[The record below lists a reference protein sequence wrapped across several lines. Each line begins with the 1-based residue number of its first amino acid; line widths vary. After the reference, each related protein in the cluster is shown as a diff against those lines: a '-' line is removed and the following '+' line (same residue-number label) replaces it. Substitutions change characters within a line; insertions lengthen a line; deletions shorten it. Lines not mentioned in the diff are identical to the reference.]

1 MTKPLPYALQKIE
14 IDRFQCIKK
23 TCIQDLTNRT
33 PWIFLVGEN
42 GDGKTAF
49 LQALTIG
56 VCGAKNALNILEQQ
70 RENCRIRLWLW
81 EDGQYE
87 YKELSW
93 DQETQLHTHLYT
105 PREWGPG
112 GRPDYYCAYGPSRL
126 EIQGDQS
133 IGQERENIDPEKN
146 LLDQRGNLR
155 SIERWIKDEK
165 LEENE
170 NPKVGVRL
178 DNVIRLLVRLMPN
191 VSEIRLK
198 GKHLRFRE
206 KGYWASINEVAS
218 GHKAILAMAGDI
230 LIRLFERQPE
240 ETEPENLKGIVV
252 IDELDVHI
260 HPVYQREFPK
270 LLSRAFPLVQFI
282 CSTHSPIPLL
292 GAPENSRFFVV
303 ERDEVSGTK
312 VRDVGVDVCRL
323 HPNALLTSPLFNLE
337 ALFSECLKDYTDI
350 DPEDDYNKIRERRI
364 LEEKIEKISQTDNPI
379 PKDWIEG

>member
-1 MTKPLPYALQKIE
+1 MRCKKIE
-14 IDRFQCIKK
+14 IDCFQCIKNAS
-23 TCIQDLTNRT
+23 IHNLTNSV

-56 VCGAKNALNILEQQ
+56 VCGAKNALNILEEQ
-70 RENCRIRLWLW
+70 ENCRIHVWLW

-87 YKELSW
+87 DKEFSW
-93 DQETQLHTHLYT
+93 DQETQSYTHLCT
-105 PREWGPG
+105 PTGRGTG

-126 EIQGDQS
+126 DIQGDRS
-133 IGQERENIDPEKN
+133 IGQERENTDPEKN
-146 LLDQRGNLR
+146 LLDQKGNLR

-170 NPKVGVRL
+170 NPEAGVRL

-191 VSEIRLK
+191 ISEIRLR
-198 GKHLRFRE
+198 GKHLRFLE
-206 KGYWASINEVAS
+206 KGYWASINELAS
-218 GHKAILAMAGDI
+218 GHKMILATVGDI
-230 LIRLFERQPE
+230 LIRFFEMQPE

-260 HPVYQREFPK
+260 HPVWQREFPK
-270 LLSRAFPLVQFI
+270 LLSRAFPLVQFV

-292 GAPENSRFFVV
+292 GAPEGSRFFVV
-303 ERDEVSGTK
+303 ERDEISGTK
-312 VRDVGVDVCRL
+312 VRDVGVDVSRL

-337 ALFSECLKDYTDI
+337 SLFSESLKDYADI
-350 DPEDDYNKIRERRI
+350 DPEDDYDKICERRT
-364 LEEKIEKISQTDNPI
+364 LEEKIRKASQTENPI
-379 PKDWIEG
+379 PKDWFEG

>member
-133 IGQERENIDPEKN
+133 IGQERENIDPEKFDISKYEAF
-146 LLDQRGNLR
+146 LDALCGT
-155 SIERWIKDEK
+155 
-165 LEENE
+165 
-170 NPKVGVRL
+170 
-178 DNVIRLLVRLMPN
+178 
-191 VSEIRLK
+191 
-198 GKHLRFRE
+198 RE
-206 KGYWASINEVAS
+206 FQKEA
-218 GHKAILAMAGDI
+218 
-230 LIRLFERQPE
+230 IRLF
-240 ETEPENLKGIVV
+240 
-252 IDELDVHI
+252 
-260 HPVYQREFPK
+260 
-270 LLSRAFPLVQFI
+270 
-282 CSTHSPIPLL
+282 
-292 GAPENSRFFVV
+292 
-303 ERDEVSGTK
+303 
-312 VRDVGVDVCRL
+312 
-323 HPNALLTSPLFNLE
+323 
-337 ALFSECLKDYTDI
+337 
-350 DPEDDYNKIRERRI
+350 
-364 LEEKIEKISQTDNPI
+364 
-379 PKDWIEG
+379 